1 MTSAFY
7 SDRTSGQRPCTGE
20 EVTPEAWRGVLAII
34 KRRLRDGTLAKSFP
48 IQDCIDGPFLITG
61 TNTSDFE
68 QLLVSLIPA
77 LKRQEDE
84 EPGARRAPVSRP
96 TPVLDPNR
104 PPPTPVALD
113 VVDFVMQYVA
123 TPMTRTND
131 DYWKH
136 EHLTFNEESEN
147 SKRAEFAREVELI
160 FQRNGIGFTFGSDL
174 QVVRLGP
181 PEARELLSDFAPRTG
196 DADLD
201 SKLRDATTRF
211 LSRDLQQRVD
221 ALEKLWDAFERFKTL
236 ELGGDKK
243 ASFCHGGRRWFLGLR
258 QGRGL
263 VKLSD
268 KSILANPLVVFTTAR
283 GRILRLKVDI
293 RVRNRVRLT
302 HVVPPCRHKFDG
314 PAGKRTDPA
323 AL

>member
-7 SDRTSGQRPCTGE
+7 SDRTSGQRPRTGE

-34 KRRLRDGTLAKSFP
+34 KRRLGDGTLAKSFP

-84 EPGARRAPVSRP
+84 EPGAGRAPVSRP

-123 TPMTRTND
+123 TPTTRTND

-147 SKRAEFAREVELI
+147 SGRAEFAREVELI

-196 DADLD
+196 DAALD

-243 ASFCHGGRRWFLGLR
+243 RSARALIERAAGGPGAFAECLDQECGALREVGNRFYIRHFEHDKEPLPGPEAVDYLFTRLAALIAFLLR
-258 QGRGL
+258 QTGRM
-263 VKLSD
+263 
-268 KSILANPLVVFTTAR
+268 
-283 GRILRLKVDI
+283 
-293 RVRNRVRLT
+293 
-302 HVVPPCRHKFDG
+302 
-314 PAGKRTDPA
+314 
-323 AL
+323 